1 MSIHRRQDF
10 RHLPILVIGLVVRPL
25 WAGESVNWP
34 QFRGQAASGVSAGKP
49 TPTTWDVE
57 SGENIRWKTKI
68 PGLGLSSP
76 IVWGD
81 RIFLTTAV
89 KQDGGKQKLTVGLYG
104 DIQPV
109 KDDTPH
115 EWKVICVDKKDGK
128 ILWEQT
134 AATGVP
140 KIKRHPK
147 ASHANCTPATD
158 GKHVVAFFGS
168 EGLYCYDMD
177 GKKLWSRDF
186 GTLDSG
192 YYVVPDAQWG
202 FASSPIIHD
211 GKVIIQCDV
220 EKGSF
225 LAALNVD
232 NGENVWMTERNEVP
246 TWGTP
251 TAYAFDGKTQ
261 VICNG
266 YKQIGA
272 YDLASGE
279 EIWKLRGGGD
289 IPVPTPIVAH
299 DLIFITN
306 GHGNQNPVYAIQPT
320 AKGQLK
326 FKKGEDK
333 TEGIAY
339 RLPARGT
346 YMQTP
351 IVVGDYLYLCRDNGV
366 VTCVEAKT
374 GAVKYQQRLGKGSSG
389 FTASPVG
396 CGDKLY
402 FTSEDG
408 DIYVVQAGPE
418 FKQLE
423 QNSIGDL
430 SMATPAISDGVI
442 FFRTQ
447 KKLIAVGTK

>member
-1 MSIHRRQDF
+1 MRAFMLSVLISLIAFSAAR
-10 RHLPILVIGLVVRPL
+10 
-25 WAGESVNWP
+25 AGGDANWP
-34 QFRGQAASGVSAGKP
+34 QFRGPGASGVSEGKP
-49 TPTTWDVE
+49 TPTSWDVE
-57 SGENIRWKTKI
+57 SGENILWKTKT

-89 KQDGGKQKLTVGLYG
+89 KKDGGKQKLTVGLYG

-109 KDDTPH
+109 KDDSPH
-115 EWKVICVDKKDGK
+115 EWKVLCVDKKNGK

-134 AATGVP
+134 ATEGVP
-140 KIKRHPK
+140 KIKRHTK
-147 ASHANCTPATD
+147 ASHANSTPATD

-168 EGLYCYDMD
+168 EGLYCYDME

-192 YYVVPDAQWG
+192 YYQVPDAQWG
-202 FASSPIIHD
+202 FGSSPVIYD
-211 GKVIIQCDV
+211 GKVVIQCDV

-225 LAALNVD
+225 VAALNVD
-232 NGENVWMTERNEVP
+232 TGENVWMTERNEVP
-246 TWGTP
+246 TWGSP
-251 TAYAFDGKTQ
+251 TVHQFDGTTQ

-272 YDLASGE
+272 YDLASGA

-289 IPVPTPIVAH
+289 IPVPTPVVAH
-299 DLIFITN
+299 DLIYITN
-306 GHGNQNPVYAIQPT
+306 GHGMEMPVYAIQPS
-320 AKGQLK
+320 AKGKLK
-326 FKKGEDK
+326 FKKGENA

-339 RLPARGT
+339 RLPMKGN

-374 GAVKYQQRLGKGSSG
+374 GQQKYQQRLGNGSSG
-389 FTASPVG
+389 FTASAV
-396 CGDKLY
+396 CCNDKLY

-418 FKQLE
+418 FKQIE
-423 QNSIGDL
+423 KNSMGDVC
-430 SMATPAISDGVI
+430 MATPAISDGVI

-447 KKLIAVGTK
+447 KRLIAVGAK